1 MNKLLDG
8 FTIIDLSHRLPG
20 PLAGHLLSLMG
31 AKVIKIEDSTFG
43 DPFKQGL
50 FGDMDSSFEY
60 WYRSLNQHK
69 TVQTI
74 NFNSAS
80 GKEQIQK
87 LIKDA
92 DALLMGIPDKVR
104 LKLGLTEDVIQS
116 SRPKAIIEMKASRND
131 EGALHDLNAL
141 AKTGLLGMHIEDH
154 QEDILYPPF
163 LPVSGIIFGH
173 RIAMT
178 TLGALLKLSR
188 TNTGLS
194 ETCYLLESTQES
206 LTPFYNDEL
215 RKTGETKFLHNG
227 KFPCYAL
234 YRLKDGHY
242 AALAAVEDK
251 FWEAF
256 TKAIGLDIE
265 ASMRFHY
272 KDDSIFIRV
281 SEKLKTLDS
290 AELQKLTSGTEM
302 CLNIL

>member
-1 MNKLLDG
+1 MNKLLEG
-8 FTIIDLSHRLPG
+8 FTILDLTHRLPG
-20 PLAGHLLSLMG
+20 PLGGHLLSLHG
-31 AKVIKIEDSTFG
+31 AKVIKVEDKKFG

-69 TVQTI
+69 NIKTLDFGSVEDQKALHELITQADAILMGLPGKVQT
-74 NFNSAS
+74 
-80 GKEQIQK
+80 
-87 LIKDA
+87 
-92 DALLMGIPDKVR
+92 
-104 LKLGLTEDVIQS
+104 KLGIDTQKISESKVV
-116 SRPKAIIEMKASRND
+116 IEMKASKSD

-173 RIAMT
+173 RIAMAT
-178 TLGALLKLSR
+178 MAALLKAGKSGK
-188 TNTGLS
+188 GLI

-215 RKTGETKFLHNG
+215 RSTGETKFLHNG

-242 AALAAVEDK
+242 AALAAVEEK
-251 FWEAF
+251 FWQAF
-256 TKAIGLDIE
+256 TKALSLDIE
-265 ASMRFHY
+265 SEKRFY
-272 KDDSIFIRV
+272 YNDDSVFLQV
-281 SEKLKTLDS
+281 SEKLKSLDS
-290 AELQKLTSGTEM
+290 KELEELTSGTEM